1 MVERKKIR
9 PISFILRFTFGF
21 VWLGFWS
28 LLCMCLMI
36 LALPFRTLRV
46 RIGNFCG
53 KIIGPVVSRL
63 VGAKIINPDSKKLNA
78 SAPAIFVT
86 NHTSA
91 LDVFVGMALCPY
103 GGCGVGKKEILKI
116 PFFGQAYWLAGHLLI
131 DRSNNA
137 KAIASMAK
145 LSDFVKSK
153 NLSTWI
159 WPEGTRSM
167 DGKLIPFKKGFVH
180 LALETG
186 LPVVPVM
193 LHGAHEVWPAK
204 TMQFYPGNVEVEVLD
219 PIETDKWS
227 KDTVDDHVE
236 HVKAIMTKSLAQ
248 RN

>member
-1 MVERKKIR
+1 MVERKKVG

-53 KIIGPVVSRL
+53 KIIGPAVSRL
-63 VGAKIINPDSKKLNA
+63 VGAKIINPDSEELNT

-153 NLSTWI
+153 NLSIWI

-236 HVKAIMTKSLAQ
+236 HVKSIMTKSLAQ

>member
-1 MVERKKIR
+1 MAGRKKIGS
-9 PISFILRFTFGF
+9 ISFALRFTIGF

-36 LALPFRTLRV
+36 LALPFRSLRV

-63 VGAKIINPDSKKLNA
+63 VGAKVINPDSKKLTD

-86 NHTSA
+86 NHSSA
-91 LDVFVGMALCPY
+91 LDVFIGMALCPY
-103 GGCGVGKKEILKI
+103 GGCGVGKKEVLRI

-131 DRSNNA
+131 DRGNNA

-153 NLSTWI
+153 DLSIWI

-204 TMQFYPGNVEVEVLD
+204 TMQFYPGNVEIEVLD
-219 PIETDKWS
+219 PIKTDKWS
-227 KDTVDDHVE
+227 KATVDDHVE
-236 HVKAIMTKSLAQ
+236 HVKSIMAESLVQ